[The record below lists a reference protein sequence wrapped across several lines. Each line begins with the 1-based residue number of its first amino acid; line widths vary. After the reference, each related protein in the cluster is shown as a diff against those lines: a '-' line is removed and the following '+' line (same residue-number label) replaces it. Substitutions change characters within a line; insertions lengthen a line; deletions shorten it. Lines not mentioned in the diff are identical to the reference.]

1 MLNLNNLREDR
12 IKDIKEKIELLDNDK
27 ANKYILGINEYCDK
41 ILEYFKNS
49 NIKINGIIDDF
60 SPKKNYKNNKIVKLR
75 EIEKDSLIINC
86 VIDGKLV
93 DINEKLK
100 NMNIKYI
107 INYCDF
113 ILINEKLSISYLNDF
128 KYDIETNI
136 NKYEELYEKLYDKKS
151 KKCLQDIINFRYN
164 MDYKFLKDYSLNL
177 GNQYFEEFIDISN
190 CYNFVDCGAFDG
202 QTSMN
207 FIEKNPNYSNA
218 YVFEPSK
225 SSYFKCLDNLTKYK
239 NINLFNCGVYN
250 KNTDLIF
257 DSQKGSASKIDS
269 SGVDKIKCV
278 KIDDAIKQKVD
289 FIKMD
294 VEGAEYEA
302 LLGAKKIIQSYKP
315 KLAIC
320 VYHNQEHF
328 WKIPELILSY
338 KQDYKIYIRH
348 YTRGLL
354 ETVMYFI

>member
-1 MLNLNNLREDR
+1 MFNLKKLREDR
-12 IKDIKEKIELLDNDK
+12 IKDTKEKIELLDNDK
-27 ANKYILGINEYCDK
+27 VKKYILGINEYCDK
-41 ILEYFKNS
+41 LLEHFKNR
-49 NIKINGIIDDF
+49 NMKIDGIIDDF
-60 SPKKNYKNNKIVKLR
+60 SKEGFYKNNKIVKLR
-75 EIEKDSLIINC
+75 EIDKDSLIINC

-100 NMNIKYI
+100 NINIKYI

-113 ILINEKLSISYLNDF
+113 ILTNEKLSISYLNDF
-128 KYDIETNI
+128 KYDIEKNI
-136 NKYEELYEKLYDKKS
+136 YKYEKLYEKLYDEES
-151 KKCLQDIINFRYN
+151 KKCLQDVINFRYN
-164 MDYKFLKDYSLNL
+164 MDYEFLKDYKLNL
-177 GNQYFEEFIDISN
+177 ENQYFEEFMDISN

-202 QTSMN
+202 QTSMD
-207 FIEKNPNYSNA
+207 FIEKNSDYSNS

-225 SSYFKCLDNLTKYK
+225 SSYFKCIANLSEYK
-239 NINLFNCGVYN
+239 NISLFNCGVYD
-250 KNTDLIF
+250 KNIDLIF

-278 KIDDAIKQKVD
+278 KIDDVIKQKVD

-294 VEGAEYEA
+294 VEGAEFEA
-302 LLGAKKIIQSYKP
+302 LLGAKETIQLYKP

-338 KQDYKIYIRH
+338 NQDYKIYIRH